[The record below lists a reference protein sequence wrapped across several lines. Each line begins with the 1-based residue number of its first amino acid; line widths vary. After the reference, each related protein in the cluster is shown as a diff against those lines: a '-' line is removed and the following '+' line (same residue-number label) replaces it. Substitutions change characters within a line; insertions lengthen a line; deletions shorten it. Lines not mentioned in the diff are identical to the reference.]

1 MTLPRSE
8 SDPSRPAIV
17 TLDRAT
23 RRLLSV
29 IAVLLAVL
37 IVELWALRPE
47 TAPAAH
53 AQIPDTGL
61 QRQQIVDEQRRTNEL
76 LSAMLEHLRTQSVK
90 VRVESSEKPMSA
102 AKRADRP

>member
-37 IVELWALRPE
+37 MVELWAQRPD
-47 TAPAAH
+47 TVPSAQ

-61 QRQQIVDEQRRTNEL
+61 QRQQLVEEQRRTNEL
-76 LSAMLEHLRTQSVK
+76 LSAVLEHLRTKPIK
-90 VRVESSEKPMSA
+90 VRVESSEKPSAA

>member
-1 MTLPRSE
+1 MRFRNANAACAPT
-8 SDPSRPAIV
+8 V

-61 QRQQIVDEQRRTNEL
+61 QRQQIVEEQRRTNEL
-76 LSAMLEHLRTQSVK
+76 LSAMLEHLRTQAVK
-90 VRVESSEKPMSA
+90 VRVESSEKPA
-102 AKRADRP
+102 ATAKRADRP